1 MKFFKN
7 YIKKYILF
15 VNSIKLAEKAKNN
28 KKEIALDEIITQNL
42 NEILNFDEKKINDLK
57 NLLKDLIGTSLVG
70 GLKILDSLN
79 KTIEIDGDIC
89 EFGVAQGKT
98 SKLIA
103 YFIKET
109 NKKLFLFD
117 SFQGLPKPSEKDQL
131 KDDIFNLGNMK
142 RYQGKMSHAE
152 NKVINELK
160 SINFNNDKLIINKGF
175 FNEKSKIN
183 MKLPKAVSFAYLDFD
198 FYQPTLDGLN
208 YLNNVLNV
216 GGIIIVDDYDFFST
230 GVKTSVEEWFKLN
243 SKSYIKKIIKTNELS
258 FVTLEKIN

>member
-1 MKFFKN
+1 M
-7 YIKKYILF
+7 
-15 VNSIKLAEKAKNN
+15 
-28 KKEIALDEIITQNL
+28 
-42 NEILNFDEKKINDLK
+42 
-57 NLLKDLIGTSLVG
+57 
-70 GLKILDSLN
+70 
-79 KTIEIDGDIC
+79 
-89 EFGVAQGKT
+89 
-98 SKLIA
+98 
-103 YFIKET
+103 
-109 NKKLFLFD
+109 FD

-175 FNEKSKIN
+175 FNEESKIN
-183 MKLPKAVSFAYLDFD
+183 MKLPKAVSFAFLDFD

-230 GVKTSVEEWFKLN
+230 GVKNSLRNEIPEGEEELICLKI
-243 SKSYIKKIIKTNELS
+243 STGRKSSITKCGKGMVFICI
-258 FVTLEKIN
+258 V

>member
-1 MKFFKN
+1 MKLFKN

-15 VNSIKLAEKAKNN
+15 VNSIND
-28 KKEIALDEIITQNL
+28 KKEIDLDEIITQNL
-42 NEILNFDEKKINDLK
+42 NQILNFDEKKINDLK
-57 NLLKDLIGTSLVG
+57 NLLKDLSGTSLVE

-131 KDDIFNLGNMK
+131 KDDIYNLGNMK
-142 RYQGKMSHAE
+142 RYQGKMSYAE

-175 FNEKSKIN
+175 FNEVSKIN
-183 MKLPKAVSFAYLDFD
+183 MKLPKTVSFAYLDFD

-243 SKSYIKKIIKTNELS
+243 SKSYIKKIIKIKTTS
-258 FVTLEKIN
+258 FVILEKIN

>member
-1 MKFFKN
+1 MKLFKN

-15 VNSIKLAEKAKNN
+15 VNSIND

-42 NEILNFDEKKINDLK
+42 NQILNFDEKKINDLK

-175 FNEKSKIN
+175 FNEESKIN
-183 MKLPKAVSFAYLDFD
+183 MKLPKTVSFAYLDFD

-230 GVKTSVEEWFKLN
+230 GVKTSVEEWFKIN
-243 SKSYIKKIIKTNELS
+243 SKSYIKKIIKTKCIS
-258 FVTLEKIN
+258 FVILEKIN